1 MRTACFTLALAWTLS
16 ASLPL
21 AAQTLADVARQEAE
35 RRKALA
41 ATGKVLTNDDVRS
54 QRPLTTAAAL
64 PEPAAPAAV
73 GTAEDAE
80 RAGAAPV
87 TPEEQARRLEELRR
101 QVDRDHL
108 AAEALRSR
116 LNGLGYQIEQ
126 VSDAETRAMLERERE
141 QISASLDELRA
152 EIEKKEQ
159 ALQQAEAPPGE
170 AQGTTAP
177 MNR

>member
-21 AAQTLADVARQEAE
+21 TAQTLADVARQEAE

-54 QRPLTTAAAL
+54 QRPLTTAAAV
-64 PEPAAPAAV
+64 PEPAAPAV
-73 GTAEDAE
+73 GTAEHAE
-80 RAGAAPV
+80 GAGAALV
-87 TPEEQARRLEELRR
+87 TPEDQGRRLEELRR

-152 EIEKKEQ
+152 EIETKEQ
-159 ALQQAEAPPGE
+159 ALRQAEAPPGE
-170 AQGTTAP
+170 AQDTTAP